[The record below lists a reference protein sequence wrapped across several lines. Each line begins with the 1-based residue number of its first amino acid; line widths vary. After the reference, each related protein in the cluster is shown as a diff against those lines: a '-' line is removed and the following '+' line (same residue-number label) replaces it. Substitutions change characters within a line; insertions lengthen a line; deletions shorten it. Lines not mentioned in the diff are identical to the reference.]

1 MIRNLKSLVARAAVL
16 FVVAAGLGFS
26 ILVAAMAAVLGGL
39 MLISARLQQ
48 TRDVEPAEPA
58 EAAAARPDPAAQP
71 A

>member
-1 MIRNLKSLVARAAVL
+1 MIRNLKSLAARAAVL
-16 FVVAAGLGFS
+16 LVLAAGLGFG

-48 TRDVEPAEPA
+48 TTDATPAGPV
-58 EAAAARPDPAAQP
+58 EAAPARPDAAAQP